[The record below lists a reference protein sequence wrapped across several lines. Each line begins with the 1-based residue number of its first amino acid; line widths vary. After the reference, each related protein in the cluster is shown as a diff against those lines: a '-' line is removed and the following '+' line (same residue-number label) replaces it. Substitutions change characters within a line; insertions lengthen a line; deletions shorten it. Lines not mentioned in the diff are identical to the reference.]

1 MPVSVISVAQMRD
14 WENASWAAGISSD
27 AVIQNVGKLI
37 AKRMLELT
45 RSGDSIIL
53 LAGRG
58 HNGDD
63 ARAALPHL
71 ADRHATLINV
81 TDPALATETLGRL
94 VETMETDRRTWI
106 VDGLFGIGLN
116 RQLSDDW
123 IGLINTINATD
134 LPVLAVDSPSGLN
147 VESGEP
153 AGAAIRAVVTLTVG
167 AVKAGL
173 LTDKA
178 KPYVGRLEVA
188 SQIGLVEHLL
198 ISDLYWTVAEDF
210 ANFPPRR
217 PVESHKGTYGHL
229 AIFAGSM
236 GCHGASVLATQ
247 GAQRAQ
253 PGLITIWTQPS
264 VYVPVAAHLRAA
276 MVHSWKPAQSLPK
289 SISGFLIG
297 PGLADDD
304 LTDEFKNEMRA
315 LWLETPLPVVV
326 DASALDWIPSGP
338 VPSHAIRVITPHPGE
353 AARMIGV
360 PTEHLQADRPGCLRA
375 LSRRFGDCWVVLK
388 GHQTL
393 VGKASGNIFV
403 NSSGNPFLAQGGS
416 GDILAGYMGGL
427 LAQPQLQAHALR
439 SIRFAVWEHGAAAD
453 RLSASIPNWTP
464 EELVRELGR

>member
-1 MPVSVISVAQMRD
+1 MPIPVISVAQMRD
-14 WENASWAAGISSD
+14 WENASWAAGISSSE
-27 AVIQNVGKLI
+27 VIQNVGKLI

-81 TDPALATETLGRL
+81 IDPAQATEMLGRL
-94 VETMETDRRTWI
+94 VENRVTDRQTWFL
-106 VDGLFGIGLN
+106 DGLFGIGLN

-123 IGLINTINATD
+123 IHLINAINATD
-134 LPVLAVDSPSGLN
+134 LPALAVDSPSGLN
-147 VESGEP
+147 VELGEP
-153 AGAAIRAVVTLTVG
+153 AGAAIRAAVTLTVG

-173 LTDKA
+173 LTSRA

-188 SQIGLVEHLL
+188 PQIGLIERSLTSNL
-198 ISDLYWTVAEDF
+198 NWTVAEDF

-229 AIFAGSM
+229 AIFAGSL
-236 GCHGASVLATQ
+236 GYHGASVLATQ

-253 PGLITIWTQPS
+253 PGLITLWTQPS
-264 VYVPVAAHLRAA
+264 VYVPVATHLMAA
-276 MVHSWKPAQSLPK
+276 MAHAWKPAQPLPK

-297 PGLADDD
+297 PGLAADE

-315 LWLETPLPVVV
+315 LWRETPLPVVV
-326 DASALDWIPSGP
+326 DASALDWISSGP
-338 VPSHAIRVITPHPGE
+338 TPNHAIRVITPHPGE
-353 AARMIGV
+353 AARMLGM
-360 PTEHLQADRPGCLRA
+360 PTEHLQANRFDGLRA
-375 LSRRFGDCWVVLK
+375 LSCRFGDCWVVLK

-393 VGKASGNIFV
+393 VGKATSDIFV

-416 GDILAGYMGGL
+416 GDILAGYMAGL
-427 LAQPQLQAHALR
+427 LAQPSLQADALR
-439 SIRFAVWEHGAAAD
+439 TIRFAVWKHGAAAD
-453 RLSASIPNWTP
+453 QLSASIPNWTP
-464 EELVRELGR
+464 EDLVRELGR